1 MADIIGLVQPS
12 SLKGRKNMIVEMR
25 TYTIRAGKVPEFSK
39 AYQELGEKIQR
50 PILGNL
56 VGAFTTEIGPLN
68 QIIHLWGYEDLADRA
83 ARRAKLAADK
93 DWPKYLAAA
102 VPLLER
108 MENKILVPLPWSPVK

>member
-1 MADIIGLVQPS
+1 
-12 SLKGRKNMIVEMR
+12 MIVEMR